1 MIPWMLGWIWWALLP
16 ARRRLAVANHQA
28 AFPERDP
35 GELRRTVGELAW
47 SYAELA
53 LGRRARVRGLPARPG
68 GALVLAGHLSGWDLA
83 LLSLADHA
91 PVTIFVRA
99 PSDRLAR
106 AVVARLRAHPN
117 LELLPPR
124 GAMPRAYAAL
134 EEGRLVLFVQDQRH
148 DAGLP
153 VPFLGRPAWTSA
165 GFAVAAWRT
174 GAPVL
179 GMTQHRAADGTH
191 HVALRPLRLDV
202 PPDKQAAIPALT
214 AASQRFYEDAIR
226 ARPWTWW
233 WLHDR
238 WRRPGDAPG

>member
-1 MIPWMLGWIWWALLP
+1 MPWLLGWIWWTLLP
-16 ARRRLAVANHQA
+16 ARKRLAVANHQA

-53 LGRRARVRGLPARPG
+53 LGRRARVEGLEAVRG
-68 GALVLAGHLSGWDLA
+68 GALMLAGHFSGWDLA

-91 PVTIFVRA
+91 PVTIFVRE

-106 AVVARLRAHPN
+106 AVVARLRRHPN

-124 GAMPRAYAAL
+124 GAMGRAYAAL
-134 EEGRLVLFVQDQRH
+134 DEGRLVLFVQDQRH
-148 DAGLP
+148 DPGVP
-153 VPFLGRPAWTSA
+153 VPFLGRQAWTSA
-165 GFAVAAWRT
+165 GFAVAAWRS
-174 GAPVL
+174 GRPVL
-179 GMTQHRAADGTH
+179 GMTQHRGEDGVHRVQLAPLPLQVPADRAAA
-191 HVALRPLRLDV
+191 VAT
-202 PPDKQAAIPALT
+202 LT
-214 AASQRFYEDAIR
+214 AASQRFYEGAVR

-238 WRRPGDAPG
+238 WRRPSPAVG